1 LTSTWAFSFTRHL
14 SLIDHRTNGSDLAE
28 QTGRKAW
35 FTAEEMNQW
44 RAERKMAPWYKRI
57 YRMLFSQ

>member
-1 LTSTWAFSFTRHL
+1 
-14 SLIDHRTNGSDLAE
+14 LIDHRTNGSDLAE

>member
-1 LTSTWAFSFTRHL
+1 MTPTVDITVLTFVFAT
-14 SLIDHRTNGSDLAE
+14 